1 MTEDPKDNREQPQPS
16 ANSELRGQTPDARPT
31 EQQSAEAGRPAGAA
45 GQEDPAQ
52 SSASQPGASQSGV
65 SQPGPGAS
73 QSPWSGSAVPQSS
86 SSQSPSAHPSPP
98 QSPFGQQE
106 SGQTPSGGSESPF
119 GRPES
124 QGSGSPGSA
133 VPRAPFTQPG
143 SEPSPFGQP
152 APGGS
157 TTSQSPFGQSAPQG
171 SPFGQPVFGQQPP
184 GQTGF
189 GTSPFA
195 QSPSPY
201 AQSGPQQAV
210 TGQFPP
216 ADQPTGSGSV
226 PPEYSPYAS
235 RETPTQ
241 HTTPM
246 PPYPHAYGSGG
257 GQQPPTG
264 PVPTGAGSPFGS
276 EHTGAY
282 ASAPYATATPPRRG
296 RAGLVAGA
304 IVLALVAGG
313 VGGAVGA
320 LVADSGNGSS
330 VGNALDNS
338 SPNANPASV
347 TAPAGSVQAVA
358 QKVLPSVVMIKV
370 AGDRAEGEGS
380 GVILSPDG
388 LILTNNHVASGAGPD
403 AKMQVQF
410 KDGSTSS
417 ASIVGIDPIS
427 DLAVIRAQNKS
438 GLTPID
444 LGTSKSLQV
453 GQPVVAVGSPLGLAG
468 TVTTGIVSALN
479 RPVSTSGESGSTG
492 TVISA
497 VQTDAPINPGNSGG
511 ALVDMNGKLIG
522 INTAIATLG
531 GGSDTSQQSGSI
543 GLGFAIPVDQV
554 RRVANELVK
563 TGHATYA
570 QIGMTVLNQA
580 PSNVSA
586 NGAVVKDV
594 AADGPAAKAGIPT
607 GVVVTR
613 LGDLV
618 IDNGD
623 ALVAAVRS
631 HQPGDKVSLTYTD
644 TNGQNAKTVQVTLA
658 GAAAEGTR

>member
-1 MTEDPKDNREQPQPS
+1 M
-16 ANSELRGQTPDARPT
+16 
-31 EQQSAEAGRPAGAA
+31 
-45 GQEDPAQ
+45 
-52 SSASQPGASQSGV
+52 
-65 SQPGPGAS
+65 
-73 QSPWSGSAVPQSS
+73 
-86 SSQSPSAHPSPP
+86 
-98 QSPFGQQE
+98 
-106 SGQTPSGGSESPF
+106 
-119 GRPES
+119 
-124 QGSGSPGSA
+124 
-133 VPRAPFTQPG
+133 
-143 SEPSPFGQP
+143 
-152 APGGS
+152 
-157 TTSQSPFGQSAPQG
+157 
-171 SPFGQPVFGQQPP
+171 
-184 GQTGF
+184 
-189 GTSPFA
+189 
-195 QSPSPY
+195 
-201 AQSGPQQAV
+201 
-210 TGQFPP
+210 
-216 ADQPTGSGSV
+216 
-226 PPEYSPYAS
+226 
-235 RETPTQ
+235 PTQ

-246 PPYPHAYGSGG
+246 PPYPHAYGAGG

-264 PVPTGAGSPFGS
+264 PVPAVAGSPFGP
-276 EHTGAY
+276 EHPGAY
-282 ASAPYATATPPRRG
+282 ASAPYAAAAPPRRG

-304 IVLALVAGG
+304 IALALVAGG

-358 QKVLPSVVMIKV
+358 QKVVPSVVMIKV

-380 GVILSPDG
+380 GVILSSDG

-427 DLAVIRAQNKS
+427 DLAVIKAQNKS

-444 LGTSKSLQV
+444 LGTSKALQV

-531 GGSDTSQQSGSI
+531 GGSDSSQQSGSI

-554 RRVANELVK
+554 RRVANELIK

-607 GVVVTR
+607 GVVVTK

-658 GAAAEGTR
+658 GAAADGTR